1 MGSHVHQRDI
11 LLGKTS
17 HCKKTYIQKMH
28 QKNSAQQQVSGLNL
42 ERQKTMDDISHLQ
55 SSFMKKYKK
64 YIDNVEGK
72 KHVYKSETAFSDD
85 EEYLNSALP
94 PLKGTRRRKSGAV
107 ILEQDTDTVSK
118 SSLSSNV
125 NWNDIVKS
133 KRSKSDVTKDI
144 SVLQNQLS
152 STPHLTPT
160 PVTSAA
166 SSPSGQESPGRRRS
180 VKAIVNPKRSPR
192 LDTPSVVRRDTA
204 KSLENLSVNPLIV
217 LPEITPRS
225 PRTSSQDASPSS
237 DSGSRRVHFFDDEDG
252 DVQSRFRVR
261 RNTLDT
267 GMLSKYIRSSKLAK
281 NTLIPAIAEEP
292 LSEPNPRLTR
302 SKSYGDINLLK
313 RNSPMSKDAL
323 RLMVDQS
330 RGPKKF
336 EYAGK
341 LAQLGLE
348 DFKADREEVL
358 DKDDETFSDIKKCRY
373 LRIMDEHLDDE
384 VLLQMSLTHKAP
396 YTKESPDQN
405 GNETKS

>member
-1 MGSHVHQRDI
+1 MY
-11 LLGKTS
+11 TN
-17 HCKKTYIQKMH
+17 QK
-28 QKNSAQQQVSGLNL
+28 QPS
-42 ERQKTMDDISHLQ
+42 
-55 SSFMKKYKK
+55 
-64 YIDNVEGK
+64 
-72 KHVYKSETAFSDD
+72 SDD

-107 ILEQDTDTVSK
+107 IHEQDNDSVSK
-118 SSLSSNV
+118 SSTLSSNV

-144 SVLQNQLS
+144 SALQNQLS

-267 GMLSKYIRSSKLAK
+267 
-281 NTLIPAIAEEP
+281 
-292 LSEPNPRLTR
+292 
-302 SKSYGDINLLK
+302 
-313 RNSPMSKDAL
+313 RN
-323 RLMVDQS
+323 V
-330 RGPKKF
+330 
-336 EYAGK
+336 
-341 LAQLGLE
+341 
-348 DFKADREEVL
+348 
-358 DKDDETFSDIKKCRY
+358 IKVY
-373 LRIMDEHLDDE
+373 QVE
-384 VLLQMSLTHKAP
+384 
-396 YTKESPDQN
+396 
-405 GNETKS
+405 